1 MATNSRLGEDLS
13 NHFNDRLRL
22 LLQDTA
28 DTMRHTDLDGREAAA
43 ILLAGLLGEAVMGS
57 RSLGADE
64 ELFLKA
70 WSVAFRG
77 IEAQAK
83 KASVRRKKTS

>member
-1 MATNSRLGEDLS
+1 MVTKSRLGEDLS

-28 DTMRHTDLDGREAAA
+28 DTMRRADLDGNEAAA

-70 WSVAFRG
+70 CSIAYRG
-77 IEAQAK
+77 IEARTKTPPA
-83 KASVRRKKTS
+83 RRKKTS